1 MDLQLRGKSAYVTG
15 TATGIGRDIV
25 RQLSAEGVRVFA
37 VDKAIETLDGYV
49 AEEQLEN
56 VLTFE
61 ADLSTQA
68 GCDAAA
74 AAGIDAFGGPPD
86 ILINN
91 VGAGKLL
98 GFEDIDDALWHR
110 TFDLNLFA
118 MVRTCRILVPL
129 MSERPGSAVV
139 NVASDLG
146 RQPEPVIVD
155 YAASKS
161 AMLSVSKSLA
171 LTYGPNLRVNSVCP
185 GPIWTPFWW
194 NPGGFLET
202 IEQSYG
208 KKGDEAVE
216 ALVKDRGIPL
226 GRIGLPEEVANAV
239 LFLAS
244 PAASF
249 ITGAALGVDGG
260 TVRSPI

>member
-1 MDLQLRGKSAYVTG
+1 MDLRLKGKTAYVTG

-25 RQLSAEGVRVFA
+25 RQLSDEGVSVFA
-37 VDKAIETLDGYV
+37 VDRELAVLDRYV
-49 AEEQLEN
+49 ADEEL
-56 VLTFE
+56 VDVRTHG
-61 ADLSTQA
+61 ADLSTED
-68 GCDAAA
+68 GCADSASAALEH
-74 AAGIDAFGGPPD
+74 FGSPPD
-86 ILINN
+86 ILVNN
-91 VGAGKLL
+91 VGAGRLL
-98 GFEDIDDALWHR
+98 GFEEIDDALWHT
-110 TFDLNLFA
+110 TFELNLFA
-118 MVRTCRILVPL
+118 MVRTCRHLVPL
-129 MSERPGSAVV
+129 MAEKPGSSVV

-155 YAASKS
+155 YAASKA

-171 LTYGPNLRVNSVCP
+171 LAYGPNVRVNSVCP

-202 IEQSYG
+202 IEEAYG
-208 KKGDEAVE
+208 KKGDAAVA
-216 ALVKDRGIPL
+216 ALVEDRGIPL
-226 GRIGLPEEVANAV
+226 GRIGRPEEVASAV
-239 LFLAS
+239 VFLAS